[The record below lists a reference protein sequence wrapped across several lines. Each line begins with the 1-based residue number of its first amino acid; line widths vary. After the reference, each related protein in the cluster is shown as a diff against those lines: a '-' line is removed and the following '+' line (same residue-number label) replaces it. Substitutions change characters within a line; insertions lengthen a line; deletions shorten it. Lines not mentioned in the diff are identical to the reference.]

1 MARTFRRPRQAHPI
15 AELNVTNLIDLGFTL
30 LIIFMIATAASK
42 NEQTIPLNLPIESR
56 SQQKPEP
63 LNQVFI
69 PISIDAQ
76 GQFYLDNHPIG
87 RTELR
92 QRLQELASRP
102 KKPVM
107 RIRID
112 TTQPYGKFIELK
124 DELQKAGLTEVTLD
138 TQTQS

>member
-15 AELNVTNLIDLGFTL
+15 AEMNVTNLIDLGFTL

-42 NEQTIPLNLPIESR
+42 NEQTIPLNLPVEAR
-56 SQQKPEP
+56 SQQPKEP
-63 LNQVFI
+63 MNQVFI

-76 GQFYLDNHPIG
+76 GQFYLDKQPMG
-87 RTELR
+87 LAELR
-92 QRLQELASRP
+92 QHLQELASRP

-112 TTQPYGKFIELK
+112 TNQPYGKFIQLK

-138 TQTQS
+138 TQTQT